1 MEVILLEDV
10 KSLGKKGQ
18 LVKVN
23 DGYARN
29 YILPKKLGI
38 EATAR
43 NLNDLKLKKQHEE
56 RVERQKLEDA
66 KALAERMK
74 DMSVTVAVRA
84 GEGGRIFGSIS
95 TKEIAETVKKQLNL
109 ELDKKKMQLDV
120 PIKAM
125 GNYNVA
131 VRLHRDVTANLVV
144 RVTELK

>member
-1 MEVILLEDV
+1 MDVILVEDV
-10 KSLGKKGQ
+10 KSLGKKGD
-18 LVKVN
+18 LVKIN

-38 EATAR
+38 EATAK
-43 NLNDLKLKKQHEE
+43 NLNDLKLKKQREE
-56 RVERQKLEDA
+56 RIERKKLEDA
-66 KALAERMK
+66 KALAEKLK
-74 DMSVTVAVRA
+74 DMSITVAVRA

-95 TKEIAETVKKQLNL
+95 TKEIAEAVKKQLNL
-109 ELDKKKMQLDV
+109 DLDKKKMQLDA